1 MVGLRGQSEVGKMG
15 FINKLKEKAAPLG
28 KVINRFSGKIDFF
41 IKKVEK
47 RPIVFCAVLAVIL
60 YLAVEML
67 SRRSVW
73 QGIVYMVSDPLVFLY
88 NSLIVMI
95 TLSIAWLFRKK
106 RFILAFISFL
116 WIGLG
121 LTNCVLL
128 LNRTTPLNFMDFRTF
143 LDVMSIMTVY
153 FTPFQIALMFIGAGA
168 VIGFLVLMFIKAP
181 KEKIS
186 RKRALAAS
194 ASLCVMLSIA
204 TTACVSTGSLAT
216 TFHNIHDAYKQY
228 GFAYCF
234 ACSVVDRGIQKPDG
248 YSQESIQSIVDRI
261 NEKKAQTGTSAEV
274 VASDKASE
282 DTPNIVILQL
292 ESFFD
297 VNHLK
302 NVTYSENPLPV
313 FTELKENYSSGYLLT
328 PSFGA
333 GTSNTEFE
341 VLTGMS
347 MDYFGPGEYPY
358 TTIMRETTNESVAYD
373 LKDYGYSTHAIHN
386 HTGKFYGRYLVYPDL
401 GFDSFTSVEY
411 MQDVERNPLKW
422 ADDSCLTGEITKAM
436 NATSQQDL
444 VFAVSVQGHGKYPAE
459 PIDDTQTIT
468 AEGFNEAEAV
478 GFEYYVN
485 QIHQMDQF
493 LKELTDELSKSDEPT
508 ILVAYGDHLPKF
520 NIEASDLENN
530 NIYQTEYVIW
540 DNFGMQ
546 QEDKDLT
553 CYQLYAQ
560 VMKLLGMNNGVMTG
574 FQQNCV
580 GDSTYYSDMRALQY
594 DILYGNCYSYGGVK
608 PFVKTD
614 MHMGIDPITVS
625 DIKFEGDYVYVY
637 GQNFT
642 TASKIFING
651 SEYDTAFINS
661 GEICAEEN
669 SIKEGDLI
677 EVIQMS
683 SKKTHL
689 SSTGQY
695 YWYQD
700 RIEPYIEDEAAF
712 GMNYALWDEESDE
725 DINSDIQK
733 EENAV

>member
-1 MVGLRGQSEVGKMG
+1 MG
-15 FINKLKEKAAPLG
+15 FINTLRERTVSFCMAL
-28 KVINRFSGKIDFF
+28 NRLSGKADLLL
-41 IKKVEK
+41 KKFEK
-47 RPIVFCAVLAVIL
+47 RPVVFCAVLAAVL
-60 YLAVEML
+60 YLLVEML

-88 NSLIVMI
+88 NCLIVMM
-95 TLSIAWLFRKK
+95 TLSVAWLFRKK

-116 WIGLG
+116 WVGLG

-153 FTPFQIALMFIGAGA
+153 FTPFQITLMFIGAAA
-168 VIGFLVLMFIKAP
+168 VIGLLIWMFIKAP

-186 RKRALAAS
+186 RKRALAVS
-194 ASLCVMLSIA
+194 ASLCAMLSIA

-248 YSQESIQSIVDRI
+248 YSQESVQSIVDRI
-261 NEKKAQTGTSAEV
+261 NEKNAQTGTSAEV
-274 VASDKASE
+274 VASDKATK

-358 TTIMRETTNESVAYD
+358 TTIMRETTSESVAYD

-436 NATSQQDL
+436 ESTPQQDL
-444 VFAVSVQGHGKYPAE
+444 VFAVSVQGHGKYPSE
-459 PIDDTQTIT
+459 KIDDTQTIT
-468 AEGFNEAEAV
+468 VEGFNEDEAV

-508 ILVAYGDHLPKF
+508 VLVAYGDHLPKF

-553 CYQLYAQ
+553 CYQLYSQ

-574 FQQNCV
+574 FQQSCV
-580 GDSTYYSDMRALQY
+580 GDSTYYSDMRMLQY
-594 DILYGNCYSYGGVK
+594 DMLYGECYAYGGQK
-608 PFVKTD
+608 PFEKTD
-614 MHMGIDPITVS
+614 MQMGIDPITISAVRY
-625 DIKFEGDYVYVY
+625 EGDYVYVE

-661 GEICAEEN
+661 GEICAKESSFE
-669 SIKEGDLI
+669 EGDLI

-695 YWYQD
+695 YWYSD
-700 RIEPYIEDEAAF
+700 HIEPYVDDEAAF
-712 GMNYALWDEESDE
+712 GMNYAIWDEESAE
-725 DINSDIQK
+725 DINSDIRK